1 MTSEQIRKLSD
12 EELQEEL
19 SKSRQELMVLRFT
32 AAAKQLANPNQL
44 KEMRRQV
51 ARLMTIQTE
60 RKIIKEANG

>member
-19 SKSRQELMVLRFT
+19 SKPRQELMTLRFT

>member
-19 SKSRQELMVLRFT
+19 SRSRQELMTLRFT

-51 ARLMTIQTE
+51 ARLITIQTE

>member
-19 SKSRQELMVLRFT
+19 SRSRQELMTLRFT

>member
-1 MTSEQIRKLSD
+1 MTSEQIRKLSA

-19 SKSRQELMVLRFT
+19 SRSRQELMTLRFT

>member
-19 SKSRQELMVLRFT
+19 SRSRQELMTLRFT

-60 RKIIKEANG
+60 RKIIKEAIG

>member
-19 SKSRQELMVLRFT
+19 SRSRQELMTLRFS

-44 KEMRRQV
+44 KEVRRQV

>member
-19 SKSRQELMVLRFT
+19 IRSRQELMTLRFT
-32 AAAKQLANPNQL
+32 AAAKQLADPNQL

>member
-19 SKSRQELMVLRFT
+19 SKSQKELMTLRFS
-32 AAAKQLANPNQL
+32 AAAKQLADPNQL
-44 KEMRRQV
+44 RSMRKQV
-51 ARLMTIQTE
+51 ARIMTIQTE

>member
-19 SKSRQELMVLRFT
+19 SRSSQELMTLRFT

-51 ARLMTIQTE
+51 ARLITIQPE

>member
-19 SKSRQELMVLRFT
+19 IRSRQELMTLRFT

-51 ARLMTIQTE
+51 ARLITIQTE

>member
-19 SKSRQELMVLRFT
+19 SRSRQELMVLWCT

-51 ARLMTIQTE
+51 ARLITIQTE

>member
-1 MTSEQIRKLSD
+1 VTSEQIRKLSD

-51 ARLMTIQTE
+51 ARLITIQTE

>member
-19 SKSRQELMVLRFT
+19 NRSRQELMTLRFT

>member
-51 ARLMTIQTE
+51 ARLITIQTE

>member
-12 EELQEEL
+12 EELQEDL
-19 SKSRQELMVLRFT
+19 STSRQELMTLRF
-32 AAAKQLANPNQL
+32 AGAAKQLTNPNQL

-60 RKIIKEANG
+60 RKIIREANG

>member
-12 EELQEEL
+12 EDLQEEL
-19 SKSRQELMVLRFT
+19 SRSQQELMTLRFS

-44 KEMRRQV
+44 KEVRRQV

>member
-19 SKSRQELMVLRFT
+19 SRSRQELMVLRFT

-51 ARLMTIQTE
+51 ARLITIQTE

>member
-19 SKSRQELMVLRFT
+19 SRSSQELMTLRFT

-51 ARLMTIQTE
+51 ARLITIQTE

>member
-19 SKSRQELMVLRFT
+19 SKSRQQLMVLRFT

-51 ARLMTIQTE
+51 ARLITIQTE

>member
-19 SKSRQELMVLRFT
+19 SKSQKELMTLRFS
-32 AAAKQLANPNQL
+32 AAAKQLADPNQL
-44 KEMRRQV
+44 RSMRKQV
-51 ARLMTIQTE
+51 ARIMTIQIE

>member
-19 SKSRQELMVLRFT
+19 SKTRQELMVLRFT

-51 ARLMTIQTE
+51 ARLITIQTE

>member
-19 SKSRQELMVLRFT
+19 SKSQQELMALRF
-32 AAAKQLANPNQL
+32 AGAAKQLANPNQL
-44 KEMRRQV
+44 KEMRRQI

-60 RKIIKEANG
+60 RKIIREANG

>member
-19 SKSRQELMVLRFT
+19 SRSQQELMTLRFS

-44 KEMRRQV
+44 KEVRRQV

>member
-51 ARLMTIQTE
+51 ARLITIQTE
-60 RKIIKEANG
+60 RKIIKESNG

>member
-1 MTSEQIRKLSD
+1 VTSEQIRKLSD

-19 SKSRQELMVLRFT
+19 SRSRQELMTLRFT